1 MNTRRSRRVK
11 ALSVKKLQNE
21 SNEESIVIELSD
33 SQQVIS
39 SEGEVFS
46 PRKKIK
52 VNVISDNESAVE
64 VDNEIAESENS
75 KKSPKKKSKITVES
89 ENECLVEESVI
100 QESQKV
106 KKSPKKK
113 CKVIGNCETAS
124 KEENDSGIIDPQNKK
139 SYPKRNS
146 KKVKSPS
153 KNNDV
158 SVEESSDFV
167 EESKILNE
175 PLCFKSSSTEIIID
189 SDSAEEEI
197 QIVPSVL
204 KEDAES
210 IRIVD
215 KNDVKK
221 TNVVNINE
229 EQALDDSNNEIENEI
244 INENIASYQ
253 ISSDDEE
260 PEDIC
265 LKTSKDK
272 ILEQNKQQKE
282 MLNMLKEKKKAL
294 TKERDNRNVIQ
305 QQEKQVVKKKS
316 LVPEKLNDYI
326 LKEIDMEVDISN
338 KILTSKK
345 HQNQK
350 IVFPNDDEEEED
362 CEEDFDF
369 DIVDDESDSI
379 KQRGANIKPII
390 LKDVE
395 KDHNINSAR
404 DFLAQHLYGGRVNR
418 VKLNG
423 KFNDKR
429 KSNYTNKEVV
439 VKKKRGK

>member
-1 MNTRRSRRVK
+1 
-11 ALSVKKLQNE
+11 
-21 SNEESIVIELSD
+21 
-33 SQQVIS
+33 
-39 SEGEVFS
+39 
-46 PRKKIK
+46 
-52 VNVISDNESAVE
+52 VISDNESAIE

-113 CKVIGNCETAS
+113 CKVIGNGETAS
-124 KEENDSGIIDPQNKK
+124 KEENDSGIIDPENKK
-139 SYPKRNS
+139 SYPKRKS
-146 KKVKSPS
+146 KKVLSPS
-153 KNNDV
+153 KNNNV

-197 QIVPSVL
+197 QIVHSVP
-204 KEDAES
+204 KDAGS
-210 IRIVD
+210 IVD
-215 KNDVKK
+215 KSDVKK
-221 TNVVNINE
+221 TDVVNINE
-229 EQALDDSNNEIENEI
+229 EQALDDSNNEIENAI
-244 INENIASYQ
+244 INENIASFQ

-316 LVPEKLNDYI
+316 LVPEKLNDEI

-350 IVFPNDDEEEED
+350 IVFPNDDDEEEEE

-369 DIVDDESDSI
+369 DIIDDESDSI

-390 LKDVE
+390 LRDVE

-439 VKKKRGK
+439 LKKKRGK